1 MTPDDALAAVR
12 PWRADGT
19 HLYALTGG
27 AGREDDLLLGGMET
41 EAVASYV
48 ALLHNQRIAS
58 AVTTGTMNPVLTDIT
73 IEQR

>member
-19 HLYALTGG
+19 RVYALTGG
-27 AGREDDLLLGGMET
+27 AGRDDDTPLGVMET
-41 EAVASYV
+41 EAVANYV

-58 AVTTGTMNPVLTDIT
+58 AVTTGTMSPVLTDIT